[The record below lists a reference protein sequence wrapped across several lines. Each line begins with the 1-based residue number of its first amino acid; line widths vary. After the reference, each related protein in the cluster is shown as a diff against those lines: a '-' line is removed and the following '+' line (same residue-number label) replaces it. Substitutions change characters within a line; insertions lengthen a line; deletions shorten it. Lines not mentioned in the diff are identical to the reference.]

1 MNWTKKS
8 SAVLASTL
16 LVSSLLSACSG
27 GSAPAP
33 GNTSPDNSSTGK
45 TPDAKPTD
53 ISIMSMYYTPEPPGP
68 DNVVVKEI
76 EKRTNTKLKITWVS
90 PNNYAD
96 KINVT
101 LASGDIPD
109 LILLDDPFSAQVRSM
124 VAQGAFW
131 ELTPLLK
138 DYPNLQQYPK
148 DSWENTKQADG
159 KTYGIPRARPT
170 DGGGF
175 PYIRKDWLD
184 ELKLEI
190 PKTTDELYNVMKTFK
205 EKEIGG
211 KDTVPY
217 VGFVDQ
223 NGMSYMFQLQNSF
236 TKTNGDWKL
245 VDGKLVNVNL
255 LPEVKEAL
263 VWMNKAFKEKLIPED
278 VAVMKNTQAKD
289 LLKAGR
295 GGLFQDTAEAAWEP
309 TEELRKTNPKADFL
323 PLVSLNGYSNKD
335 GGFFGMY
342 AIPKT
347 VNEAKVKKLLA
358 FMDYGATQ
366 EGYTLASF
374 GLKDVHYTE
383 KDGVLTPTEQAKK
396 DIVAQQAFGQIF
408 LKYDPYLRAYRTG
421 MPPDVLERNKKIIDE
436 KAKISSGDPSVGLAS
451 ETNTK
456 VGTELR
462 KKIQDVKTKVIM
474 GKEPISAWDD
484 YVAKL
489 KADPDMLK
497 ITAELNDAYQK
508 RQSAKK

>member
-1 MNWTKKS
+1 MKENKKA
-8 SAVLASTL
+8 SALLASVL
-16 LVSSLLSACSG
+16 LVSSLLAACG
-27 GSAPAP
+27 DTAAPAP
-33 GNTSPDNSSTGK
+33 AGDSPGK
-45 TPDAKPTD
+45 VQDTKPTD
-53 ISIMSMYYTPEPPGP
+53 ISIMTMYYTPEPPGP

-109 LILLDDPFSAQVRSM
+109 LILLDDPFSSQVRSM

-131 ELTPLLK
+131 ELTTLLK
-138 DYPNLQQYPK
+138 DYPNLLQYPK
-148 DSWENTKQADG
+148 VSWENTKQADG

-184 ELKLEI
+184 ALKLEV
-190 PKTTDELYNVMKTFK
+190 PTTTDELYTVLKAFA
-205 EKEIGG
+205 EKDPDGNG
-211 KDTVPY
+211 KADTVPY

-223 NGMSYMFQLQNSF
+223 NGMAYLNQLQNSF

-245 VDGKLVNVNL
+245 VDGKLVNVHL
-255 LPEVKEAL
+255 LPELRESL
-263 VWMNKAFKEKLIPED
+263 EWMNKAFKEKLLPED

-289 LLKAGR
+289 LLKANR

-309 TEELRKTNPKADFL
+309 TEELRKTDPKADFL

-335 GGFFGMY
+335 SGFFGMY
-342 AIPKT
+342 AIPKS

-383 KDGVLTPTEQAKK
+383 KDGMIIPTEQAKK

-421 MPPDVLERNKKIIDE
+421 MPADVLERNKKIIDE
-436 KAKISSGDPSVGLAS
+436 KAKISIGDPSVGLNS
-451 ETNTK
+451 ETNIK

-462 KKIQDVKTKVIM
+462 KKIQDMKTKVIM

-484 YVAKL
+484 YVTKL
-489 KADPDMLK
+489 KADPELAQ
-497 ITAELNDAYQK
+497 ITAELNEAYQK
-508 RQSAKK
+508 RSAAAK